1 MEGGNLI
8 TLQEEEYT
16 VPNLSH
22 EEDDDSQGTTNKV
35 S

>member
-16 VPNLSH
+16 VPNLSND
-22 EEDDDSQGTTNKV
+22 EEDDSQGTLAF